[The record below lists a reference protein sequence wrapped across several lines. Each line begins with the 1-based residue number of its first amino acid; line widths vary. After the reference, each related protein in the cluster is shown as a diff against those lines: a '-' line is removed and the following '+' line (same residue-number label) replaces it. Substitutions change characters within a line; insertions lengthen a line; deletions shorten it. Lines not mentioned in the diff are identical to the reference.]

1 MNTKQT
7 STMPHT
13 PADWLSEIAAA
24 YYDAYEAKPFG
35 FFVGQNITEKDLFHM
50 TPPICLKFRRIERT
64 RANVDKATEAMLS
77 SYVATEDQT
86 KDIFTNPHLA
96 FVFAYLACH
105 YGIGLLTEDKVSE
118 IMEYLEGHQSEL
130 KKAIEKNIKKN
141 DV

>member
-7 STMPHT
+7 STIPHT

-35 FFVGQNITEKDLFHM
+35 FFMGQNITEKDLFHM

-96 FVFAYLACH
+96 FAFAYLACH
-105 YGIGLLTEDKVSE
+105 YGIMLLTEDKVSE

-130 KKAIEKNIKKN
+130 KMAIEKNIKKN
-141 DV
+141 AV

>member
-35 FFVGQNITEKDLFHM
+35 FFVGQYITEKDLFHM
-50 TPPICLKFRRIERT
+50 TPPICLKLRRIERT
-64 RANVDKATEAMLS
+64 KANVDKATEAMLS

-96 FVFAYLACH
+96 FAFAYLACH

-118 IMEYLEGHQSEL
+118 IMEYLEGHQIEL